1 MLRRLRVIE
10 KPLALIIEDD
20 IDLASIFADALQAA
34 QFKTEII
41 ADGLVAQN
49 RLQVTVPQ
57 LVVLDL
63 HLPHVSGEI
72 LLRQIRSTPA
82 LAGIKVVIASADPIS
97 ADLLSP
103 ESDLVLI
110 KPVSFS
116 QLRDLAQRLKPAG

>member
-1 MLRRLRVIE
+1 MTD

-20 IDLASIFADALQAA
+20 TDLASIFSDALQAA

-41 ADGLVAQN
+41 ADGLAAQN
-49 RLQVTVPQ
+49 RLNEIVPQ

-63 HLPHVSGEI
+63 HLPHVSGES

-82 LAGIKVVIASADPIS
+82 LARVKVVIASADPIS

-116 QLRDLAQRLKPAG
+116 QLRDLAQRLKLAG

>member
-1 MLRRLRVIE
+1 VTD

-20 IDLASIFADALQAA
+20 VDLASIFSDALQAA
-34 QFKTEII
+34 QFTTEII
-41 ADGLVAQN
+41 ADGLAAQI
-49 RLQVTVPQ
+49 RLTETVPQ

-63 HLPHVSGEI
+63 HLPRVSGEI

-82 LAGIKVVIASADPIS
+82 LARVKVVIASADPIS